1 MYTTM
6 LDSYYSLSFSHERAI
21 SHASHAYTQNSSS
34 ASYSLTKKKLALTD
48 WLRKKSME
56 VLINQRYNL
65 KKQHKLSLSSSHS
78 SMHLIDSNLLT
89 LTLARYFNSISFI
102 SLSSSIFTH

>member
-34 ASYSLTKKKLALTD
+34 ASYSLTKK
-48 WLRKKSME
+48 
-56 VLINQRYNL
+56 
-65 KKQHKLSLSSSHS
+65 
-78 SMHLIDSNLLT
+78 NLLWQT
-89 LTLARYFNSISFI
+89 DSEKKAWKFS
-102 SLSSSIFTH
+102 